1 MSFEFEL
8 SNNSDE
14 KSEIDQIGISE
25 LNDQNENLDF
35 TNHANNNDLD
45 ENDLSSL
52 NDQYNNPV
60 DSTNES
66 SFDDPFEIDSS
77 KKDVQQNESISEDI
91 RDINISTDLN
101 ENITENNDSQ
111 ENIESVSYTHLT
123 LPTTPY
129 V

>member
-1 MSFEFEL
+1 MSFEFGL

-25 LNDQNENLDF
+25 LNHQNENLDF
-35 TNHANNNDLD
+35 TNHTNNNDLD

-77 KKDVQQNESISEDI
+77 KKGVQQNDSISEDMSLSLI
-91 RDINISTDLN
+91 HI
-101 ENITENNDSQ
+101 
-111 ENIESVSYTHLT
+111 
-123 LPTTPY
+123 
-129 V
+129 